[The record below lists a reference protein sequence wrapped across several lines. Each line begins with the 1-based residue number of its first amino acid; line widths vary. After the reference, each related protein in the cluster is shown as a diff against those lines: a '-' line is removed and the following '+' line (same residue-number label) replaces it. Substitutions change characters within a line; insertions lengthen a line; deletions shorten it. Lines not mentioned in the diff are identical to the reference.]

1 MAGGTWTSQNKVRP
15 GAYINVNSDTLL
27 TSNTDN
33 QRGVVFWIHAG
44 SFGWG
49 ADGVTTVTGT
59 ENLKALFGADT
70 SSSELAPLA
79 EILKGFP
86 EKVLVFN
93 SNSGAKATGTN
104 SVIPWTISAKFAG
117 DKGNSIK
124 VVIYRD
130 ATDSTKIDVATYFG
144 ASLVNTQSV
153 LNASELIANDY
164 VDFAVSDGAKADDGR
179 QLLDAITSTLTVNLT
194 GGTTVVS
201 NNILNDINNATST
214 LDFTVLTAAG
224 AESTANVHMMVYN
237 TVKSLREKEGV
248 KVTGVVPY
256 SASVNYDYEGIT
268 VVKNGVVLEDGT
280 QVTPT
285 LATGYVAAAS
295 AQADVNESLTY
306 SVYPGAVDVSPRY
319 SNSEI
324 ESALTNGFMVFTARR
339 DGSVVIEQDI
349 NSHHTYTAQKN
360 QYFRKN
366 RVLRVLDAIAN
377 DTKEIFESQFNGKVD
392 SDDKGRD
399 IFKANRITYLTGLQA
414 IGAIQNFEPDDI
426 SVAAGVDKDA
436 VVVSLS
442 VQPTDSMEKL
452 YATITVN

>member
-27 TSNTDN
+27 TTSADN
-33 QRGVVFWIHAG
+33 QRGIVFWIHAG

-59 ENLKALFGADT
+59 ENLKALFGVDT
-70 SSSELAPLA
+70 SSDELAPLV

-93 SNSGAKATGTN
+93 SNAGTKATGTN
-104 SVIPWTISAKFAG
+104 SVIPWTISAKYAG
-117 DKGNSIK
+117 DKGNNIK

-144 ASLVNTQSV
+144 TSLVNTQSV

-164 VDFAVSDGAKADDGR
+164 VEFNVSDGAKADDGR
-179 QLLDAITSTLTVNLT
+179 QLLDAITSTLTVTLT

-201 NNILNDINNATST
+201 DSILSDINNATTT

-237 TVKSLREKEGV
+237 TVRSLREKEGV
-248 KVTGVVPY
+248 KVTGVVPFN
-256 SASVNYDYEGIT
+256 ANLNYDYEGIT
-268 VVKNGVVLEDGT
+268 VVKNGVILSDGT

-306 SVYPGAVDVSPRY
+306 SVYPGAVDVNPRY

-324 ESALTNGFMVFTARR
+324 ESALTNGSMVFTARR

-349 NSHHTYTAQKN
+349 NSHHTYTVQKN
-360 QYFRKN
+360 QFFRKN

-377 DTKEIFESQFNGKVD
+377 DTKEVFESQFIGKVD
-392 SDDKGRD
+392 NDAKGRD

-414 IGAIQNFEPDDI
+414 IGAIQNFEPEDI
-426 SVAAGVDKDA
+426 TVDAGADKDA
-436 VVVSLS
+436 VVVKLE

-452 YATITVN
+452 YAQFTVK

>member
-27 TSNTDN
+27 TTSTDN
-33 QRGVVFWIHAG
+33 QRGIVFWIHSG

-49 ADGVTTVTGT
+49 KDGVTEVTGT
-59 ENLKALFGADT
+59 ENLKALFGVDT
-70 SSSELAPLA
+70 SSADLAPLA

-104 SVIPWTISAKFAG
+104 SVIPWKVSAKYGG
-117 DKGNSIK
+117 DKGNGIK
-124 VVIYRD
+124 LVIYRD

-144 ASLVNTQSV
+144 TDLVNTQSV
-153 LNASELIANDY
+153 LNASELVANDY
-164 VDFAVSDGAKADDGR
+164 VDFVVSDDAKTDDGR
-179 QLLDAITSTLTVNLT
+179 KLLDAITSTVTLTLS
-194 GGTTVVS
+194 GGTTVIS
-201 NNILNDINNATST
+201 DSILSDINTATST

-224 AESTANVHMMVYN
+224 AEPTANVHMMVYN

-248 KVTGVVPY
+248 KVTGVVPFN
-256 SASVNYDYEGIT
+256 SNLNYDYEGIT
-268 VVKNGVVLEDGT
+268 VVKNGVVLSDGT
-280 QVTPT
+280 QITPT
-285 LATGYVAAAS
+285 LASGYVAAAS

-306 SVYPGAVDVSPRY
+306 AVYPGAVDVSPRY
-319 SNSEI
+319 SNSDI
-324 ESALTNGFMVFTARR
+324 ESALTTGNMLFTARR

-349 NSHHTYTAQKN
+349 NSHHTYTVEKN

-377 DTKEIFESQFNGKVD
+377 DTKDIFESQFIGKVD
-392 SDDKGRD
+392 NDSKGRD
-399 IFKANRITYLTGLQA
+399 IFKANRITYLTSLQA
-414 IGAIQNFEPDDI
+414 IGAIQNFEPEDI
-426 SVAAGVDKDA
+426 TVNAGADKDA
-436 VVVSLS
+436 VVVNLA

-452 YATITVN
+452 YAQITVN